1 MFEQRSI
8 DSQSW
13 EHNVPKSRSQ
23 SFLGRRWA
31 DASVVV
37 CVTSKTPQNAKHAIY
52 EVGNNRDDVVHE
64 VDFIP
69 LLDSTGRRK
78 QRSVFVQTCPT
89 QLVQTL
95 RSH

>member
-1 MFEQRSI
+1 MSI
-8 DSQSW
+8 
-13 EHNVPKSRSQ
+13 
-23 SFLGRRWA
+23 LTTRWA

-37 CVTSKTPQNAKHAIY
+37 CVTGKTPQNAKHAIY
-52 EVGNNRDDVVHE
+52 EVVNNRDGVVHE

-78 QRSVFVQTCPT
+78 QHSSFVQRWLCPT
-89 QLVQTL
+89 HVFLVQTL